1 MRLHRFAGL
10 ALCAALTLTALGR
23 QAPAPKTMDSPKEK
37 DAFEKVH
44 EGMLSTKP
52 AAGTDA
58 SRLTQAVARTLPL
71 TKAAFSKLPRKNL
84 IDEHILGR
92 IERDRIPHAPVARDE
107 EFMRRAYLDATGVLP
122 TPAQVLRF
130 IASKD
135 PAKRDKLIDS
145 LVGTDEFAEQWAWF
159 FGDLLQNEDESTY
172 YWMKQWLKVDRPYDE
187 TFEEA
192 VTATSKNYFT
202 IPALRVHDAAMYVGT
217 RNVGDNPDDYR
228 LTNRLDIVDQASVNI
243 SRIFL
248 GVNIDCIGCHDGA
261 EHLEAVN
268 VYLSERKREE
278 FHRQAAFLGNWR
290 PLMSVNRTPAA
301 SLNNSLID
309 DEGGGYNTGNDAP
322 YYTAAE
328 SRFPR
333 DGRSYKPAFILTGEE
348 PKPGEDPRRA
358 LARILPT
365 HIQFSRA
372 AVNLIWGRLM
382 VVGFVDPY
390 DGFDM
395 ARLDPRKPPT
405 KPWTIQPT
413 NPELL
418 DALANDF
425 RTNRFS
431 LHHLIK
437 TIMKSNAYQ
446 LSTEFPGAWKDDYIP
461 YYARRYVRVLR
472 GVEVVDAIATA
483 TGRPFD
489 FPSGNNYVVGQ
500 DGQLAAAPIARVK
513 QFAVPNAVRRTPKEG
528 NGIFGIMSAFFQSPR
543 EAAPGVGNQVT
554 PVQAMLMMNSPI
566 ITSRVDTDAG
576 GRLKQMVES
585 GKTEQ
590 EIVEELFLA
599 ALCRKP
605 LPGELSV
612 ALQLMEKDR
621 KRGAE
626 KVQWAMLN
634 NTEFLLNH

>member
-1 MRLHRFAGL
+1 M
-10 ALCAALTLTALGR
+10 
-23 QAPAPKTMDSPKEK
+23 
-37 DAFEKVH
+37 
-44 EGMLSTKP
+44 
-52 AAGTDA
+52 
-58 SRLTQAVARTLPL
+58 
-71 TKAAFSKLPRKNL
+71 
-84 IDEHILGR
+84 
-92 IERDRIPHAPVARDE
+92 
-107 EFMRRAYLDATGVLP
+107 
-122 TPAQVLRF
+122 
-130 IASKD
+130 
-135 PAKRDKLIDS
+135 
-145 LVGTDEFAEQWAWF
+145 
-159 FGDLLQNEDESTY
+159 
-172 YWMKQWLKVDRPYDE
+172 
-187 TFEEA
+187 
-192 VTATSKNYFT
+192 
-202 IPALRVHDAAMYVGT
+202 PALRIHDAAMYVGT

-261 EHLEAVN
+261 DHLEAVN
-268 VYLSERKREE
+268 LYLSQRTREQ

-290 PLMSVNRTPAA
+290 LLMSVNRTPAA

-309 DEGGGYNTGNDAP
+309 DEAGGYKTGNDAP

-333 DGRSYKPAFILTGEE
+333 DGRSYTPAFILTGEE

-358 LARILPT
+358 LARIVPT

-382 VVGFVDPY
+382 VAGFVEPY

-395 ARLDPRKPPT
+395 ARVDPKSPP
-405 KPWTIQPT
+405 PEGWTVQPG

-418 DALANDF
+418 DALANNF
-425 RTNRFS
+425 RANNFS

-446 LSTEFPGAWKDDYIP
+446 LSTQFPGPWKDEYIP
-461 YYARRYVRVLR
+461 YYARKYVRVLR
-472 GVEVVDAIATA
+472 GVEVVDAIVSA

-489 FPSGNNYVVGQ
+489 FPSGNNYQVGPNNE
-500 DGQLAAAPIARVK
+500 LMPATISRVK
-513 QFAVPNAVRRTPKEG
+513 QFALPNGVRRTPKEG
-528 NGIFGIMSAFFQSPR
+528 SAIFGIMSAFFQSPR
-543 EAAPGVGNQVT
+543 EAAPGIGNQVT

-566 ITSRVDTDAG
+566 VVSRVEADGG
-576 GRLKQMVES
+576 GRLKRLLETAKS
-585 GKTEQ
+585 DEQ
-590 EIVEELFLA
+590 IVQELFLA
-599 ALCRKP
+599 ALSRKP
-605 LPGELSV
+605 MAGELAA

-626 KVQWAMLN
+626 KIQWAMLN